1 VENNIGLVAG
11 ALLLG
16 FAIAA
21 GVIFRLLGGRGKS
34 VSSSEQIDLQKLKAV
49 KNALPVTQF
58 GKKATLLQFSTEYC
72 GICPGVSRA
81 LHQLEYRNGGLLH
94 LEVDITERLDLAAH
108 FAITQTPTI
117 FILDKHGAL
126 KFRVAGAPK
135 PGIIQQELEKL
146 GAL

>member
-1 VENNIGLVAG
+1 VELNP
-11 ALLLG
+11 ALLSGLILL
-16 FAIAA
+16 ALSLAA
-21 GVIFRLLGGRGKS
+21 GVWLKFSAGRGKR
-34 VSSSEQIDLQKLKAV
+34 VSTHEIIDLSKLKV
-49 KNALPVTQF
+49 KKGKSQVKTF

-72 GICPGVSRA
+72 GICPGVSRQ

-126 KFRVAGAPK
+126 KFRVSGAPK
-135 PGIIQQELEKL
+135 PRVIQNELEKL
-146 GAL
+146 SAL

>member
-1 VENNIGLVAG
+1 VELNPGLLSG
-11 ALLLG
+11 LILLALSL
-16 FAIAA
+16 AA
-21 GVIFRLLGGRGKS
+21 GVWLKFSAGRGKR
-34 VSSSEQIDLQKLKAV
+34 VSTHEIIDLSKLKV
-49 KNALPVTQF
+49 KKGKSQVKTF

-72 GICPGVSRA
+72 GICPGVSRQ